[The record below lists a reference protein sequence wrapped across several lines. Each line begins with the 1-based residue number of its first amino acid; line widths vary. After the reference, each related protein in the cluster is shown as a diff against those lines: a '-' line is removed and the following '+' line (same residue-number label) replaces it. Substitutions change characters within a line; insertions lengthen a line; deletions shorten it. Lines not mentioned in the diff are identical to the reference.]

1 MSTVVTNYSQ
11 RSHAVKCQSFKTDA
25 ELRGKFKALTPR
37 PTYHPRL
44 FLPSEQGWTRQPGW
58 VVPKEALEM
67 VRSFLSQVGR
77 VDEVAASAPPSK
89 PRKPRVV
96 KPRVPKPY
104 EPSNEKV
111 DLALAVDAAVRLVVG
126 DAYVEETLF
135 PAGHPS
141 SKTLFPAGCLLKPSS
156 VFVPEDLVDPDTWI
170 ELALG
175 GTHRMLS
182 VEVTFLDG
190 SSKTFEYQV
199 KGGLGGTLTDLSWRH
214 KVVASYQMDPLLW
227 EPHWNLPDGS
237 SFSLAPSGKAK
248 QVLATWLVNADDL
261 EESSD

>member
-1 MSTVVTNYSQ
+1 MSTVVTNYSK
-11 RSHAVKCQSFKTDA
+11 RSHAIKCQSFKTDA
-25 ELRGKFKALTPR
+25 ELRGKFKALSPR

-58 VVPKEALEM
+58 VVPKEALEV

-77 VDEVAASAPPSK
+77 VGEVAASAPPSK
-89 PRKPRVV
+89 PRKPR
-96 KPRVPKPY
+96 KPRVPKPRASKPH

-111 DLALAVDAAVRLVVG
+111 DLALAVDAAVRSVVG

-135 PAGHPS
+135 PTGRPS
-141 SKTLFPAGCLLKPSS
+141 KPSDLS
-156 VFVPEDLVDPDTWI
+156 TVPEDLVDPDTWM

-175 GTHRMLS
+175 GTQRMLS
-182 VEVTFLDG
+182 VEVAFFDG
-190 SSKTFEYQV
+190 SSKTYDYQV
-199 KGGLGGTLTDLSWRH
+199 RDGLGETLKDLSWRRN
-214 KVVASYQMDPLLW
+214 VVASYQMDPMLW

-237 SFSLAPSGKAK
+237 SFPLEPSGKAMK
-248 QVLATWLVNADDL
+248 VLATWLVNADDL